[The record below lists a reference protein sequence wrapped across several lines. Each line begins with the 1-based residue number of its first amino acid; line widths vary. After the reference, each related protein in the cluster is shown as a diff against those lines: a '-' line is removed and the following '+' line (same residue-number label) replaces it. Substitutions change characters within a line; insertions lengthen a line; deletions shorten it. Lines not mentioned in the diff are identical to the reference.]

1 MDTKSFVKIL
11 RKVVREEVRT
21 AVKDIL
27 GEQTVSHKKVI
38 NHGLS
43 LQGMVE
49 QQEHPYKPKVRKKKT
64 FSKNKMLDDILNET
78 AATADFGNMQQGPPA
93 SMMGDTMTTNDVS
106 NFGSMMNSSRGIDT
120 IPTTDVNGNT
130 VNKNELPEH
139 VTSALTKD
147 YSALM
152 KAIDKKKGGR

>member
-1 MDTKSFVKIL
+1 MDTNSFVKIL

-49 QQEHPYKPKVRKKKT
+49 QHEHPYKPKVRKKKT

-78 AATADFGNMQQGPPA
+78 AATADFGNMQQGPPVE
-93 SMMGDTMTTNDVS
+93 MMGDVMTTNDVS
-106 NFGSMMNSSRGIDT
+106 DFGSMMNSSRGIDT

-147 YSALM
+147 YSAIM

>member
-43 LQGMVE
+43 LQSMVE
-49 QQEHPYKPKVRKKKT
+49 QQENPYEIKARKKRK

-78 AATADFGNMQQGPPA
+78 AATGDFGNMHEGPLA
-93 SMMGDTMTTNDVS
+93 GQEDWTTNDVS
-106 NFGSMMNSSRGIDT
+106 NFSSRIDT
-120 IPTTDVNGNT
+120 IPSADVNGNV
-130 VNKNELPEH
+130 VNKESLPDH
-139 VTSALTKD
+139 ITSALTKD
-147 YSALM
+147 YSAVM

>member
-78 AATADFGNMQQGPPA
+78 AATADFGNMQQGPPVE
-93 SMMGDTMTTNDVS
+93 MMGDVMTTNDVS
-106 NFGSMMNSSRGIDT
+106 DFGSMMNSSRGIDT

-130 VNKNELPEH
+130 VNKNGLPEH

-147 YSALM
+147 YSAIM